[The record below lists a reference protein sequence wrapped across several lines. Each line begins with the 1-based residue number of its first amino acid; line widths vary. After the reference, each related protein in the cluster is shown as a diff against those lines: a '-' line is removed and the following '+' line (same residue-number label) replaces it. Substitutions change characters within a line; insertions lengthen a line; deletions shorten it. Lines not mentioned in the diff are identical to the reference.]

1 MVTAPQLLIS
11 SLLRSRVRDGAGVEL
26 GVGHQAWM
34 HPPCHRLL
42 GWSTRPSAFGPRRT
56 VWRLD
61 QLLEIGEADLIVK
74 GEPAETDQ
82 ASLDLLPTLLDAELL
97 GRDQRPLGRLVD
109 AVVELRSGQILHYL
123 VARSDPRLPGTSR
136 WRLDPDR
143 LLDQQPG
150 QVMTALQELDD
161 LPLEKASIRQQ
172 MLSRTRRLRDQVPD
186 SFDGFEDRLR
196 SWGER
201 LRDGGEELIDRWR
214 EEDEDRPLER
224 PERPKRTDSD
234 PWI

>member
-1 MVTAPQLLIS
+1 
-11 SLLRSRVRDGAGVEL
+11 
-26 GVGHQAWM
+26 
-34 HPPCHRLL
+34 
-42 GWSTRPSAFGPRRT
+42 
-56 VWRLD
+56 
-61 QLLEIGEADLIVK
+61 
-74 GEPAETDQ
+74 
-82 ASLDLLPTLLDAELL
+82 
-97 GRDQRPLGRLVD
+97 
-109 AVVELRSGQILHYL
+109 
-123 VARSDPRLPGTSR
+123 
-136 WRLDPDR
+136 
-143 LLDQQPG
+143 
-150 QVMTALQELDD
+150 MTALQELDD

>member
-1 MVTAPQLLIS
+1 MVKAPQLLIS
-11 SLLRSRVRDGAGVEL
+11 SLLRARVRDAAGLDL
-26 GVGHQAWM
+26 GVGHLAWM

-61 QLLEIGEADLIVK
+61 QLLEIAEGELIVK

-109 AVVELRSGQILHYL
+109 AVVELRTGQILHYL
-123 VARSDPRLPGTSR
+123 VARSDPRLPGSSR

-150 QVMTALQELDD
+150 QVISALQELDD

-172 MLSRTRRLRDQVPD
+172 VLSRTRRFRDQVPD
-186 SFDGFEDRLR
+186 SFDGLEDRLR

-214 EEDEDRPLER
+214 EDDDDHPQER
-224 PERPKRTDSD
+224 PDRPKRADSD